1 MLLTCCLW
9 QFIQSPMH
17 LASSHREAT
26 TLVLTLGC
34 REIRWPQRH
43 TVTVSWGIQ
52 LLGAVS

>member
-1 MLLTCCLW
+1 LW